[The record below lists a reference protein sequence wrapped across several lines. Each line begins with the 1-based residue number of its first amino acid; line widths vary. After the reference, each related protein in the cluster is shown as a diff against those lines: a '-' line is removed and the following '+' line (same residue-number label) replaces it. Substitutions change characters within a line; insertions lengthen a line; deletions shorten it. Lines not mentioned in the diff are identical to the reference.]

1 LGNLEAV
8 NTNIWAIV
16 AAAGV
21 GARFSSSLPKQYCEL
36 AGTPIIIRTL
46 RRLTEVTRVTGIGVG
61 IAPDDSAWADLKPD
75 LPPTVWSF
83 TGGATRSETVQNGL
97 VELMNRGETDAWV
110 LVHDAAR
117 PCVQAEDINRLIDA
131 VNYET
136 PGGLLATLISD
147 TVKSA
152 DNALR
157 VAKTVPRANL
167 WRAQTP
173 QLFPV
178 DLLHRALTQCRDRQ
192 QECTDDAQAIEHLG
206 LQPGIVPGDDHNLKI
221 TRRSDLALATT
232 ILQEQESNV
241 CSG

>member
-1 LGNLEAV
+1 M

-21 GARFSSSLPKQYCEL
+21 GARFSSGLPKQYCEL
-36 AGTPIIIRTL
+36 AGTPIIVRTL
-46 RRLTEVTRVTGIGVG
+46 RRLTEVTRIAGIGVG
-61 IAPDDSAWADLKPD
+61 IAPGDSAWVGLKAD
-75 LPPTVWSF
+75 LPPAVWSF

-97 VELMNRGETDAWV
+97 AELMDRGESDAWV
-110 LVHDAAR
+110 LVHDVAR
-117 PCVQAEDINRLIDA
+117 PCVQADDINRLIDV
-131 VNYET
+131 VNYEI

-147 TVKSA
+147 TVKSV
-152 DNALR
+152 DDTLR

-178 DLLHRALTQCRDRQ
+178 DLLHRALVQCADQQ

-206 LQPGIVPGDDHNLKI
+206 WQPGIVPGADHNLKI
-221 TRRSDLALATT
+221 TRRSDLALATA
-232 ILQEQESNV
+232 ILQEQELTV

>member
-1 LGNLEAV
+1 LGNLEPV
-8 NTNIWAIV
+8 NTKIWAIV

-21 GARFSSSLPKQYCEL
+21 GARFSSGLPKQYCEL
-36 AGTPIIIRTL
+36 AGTPIIVRTL
-46 RRLTEVTRVTGIGVG
+46 RRLAEVARVAGIGVG
-61 IAPDDSAWADLKPD
+61 IAPGDSAWAGLTAA
-75 LPPTVWSF
+75 LPPSVWSF

-97 VELMNRGETDAWV
+97 AELMKRGEGDAWV

-131 VNYET
+131 VNYEA

-147 TVKSA
+147 TVKSV
-152 DNALR
+152 DDTLR

-178 DLLHRALTQCRDRQ
+178 DLLHRALTQCCERQ
-192 QECTDDAQAIEHLG
+192 RECTDDAQAIEHLG
-206 LQPGIVPGDDHNLKI
+206 MQPSIVPCAGHNLKI
-221 TRRSDLALATT
+221 TRRSDLALATA
-232 ILQEQESNV
+232 ILQEQESNA